1 MIRLGNRIP
10 LPFRLVTMRNR
21 WIAVLA
27 VLAVIVVA
35 CDGDD
40 AELTTDST
48 IVTGPT
54 STEPPADGVTTT
66 TPGDDGEATPTSL
79 VGEEV
84 SEYQVFE
91 EIPNDNGVEWIVVIP
106 NGAYTDVDLENF
118 VIDLIEE
125 NPNLYGAQ
133 IFDDEA
139 AAAAFLVEEAERTDE
154 QADLLERHWFV
165 TLTERARID
174 FRGPFAEFPGGAIG
188 S

>member
-1 MIRLGNRIP
+1 
-10 LPFRLVTMRNR
+10 MRNR

-27 VLAVIVVA
+27 VLAVTVVA

-40 AELTTDST
+40 AELSTNST

-54 STEPPADGVTTT
+54 GTEPPADGATTT
-66 TPGDDGEATPTSL
+66 TPGDDAESTPSTL

-84 SEYQVFE
+84 SDYQVFE

-125 NPNLYGAQ
+125 NPDLYGAQ

-139 AAAAFLVEEAERTDE
+139 AAAAFLVEEAQRTEE
-154 QADLLERHWFV
+154 QQVLIEENWFV

>member
-1 MIRLGNRIP
+1 
-10 LPFRLVTMRNR
+10 MRNR

-27 VLAVIVVA
+27 VLALTVVA

-40 AELTTDST
+40 PELSTDST
-48 IVTGPT
+48 IVTGT
-54 STEPPADGVTTT
+54 TNTEPPTDGVTTT
-66 TPGDDGEATPTSL
+66 TPGDDSESSPTTLTGEQ
-79 VGEEV
+79 V

-125 NPNLYGAQ
+125 NPDLYGAQ

-139 AAAAFLVEEAERTDE
+139 AAAAFLVDEAQRTEEQD
-154 QADLLERHWFV
+154 DLVERHWFV